1 MFKPQNPAKQIV
13 VVFRKQL
20 PKKHRQAEV
29 ESAAGEG
36 GASNNNTSSRERE
49 MVVLTTLTTC
59 KQVE

>member
-1 MFKPQNPAKQIV
+1 MFKPQNRAKQIV

-36 GASNNNTSSRERE
+36 GASNNTSSRERE